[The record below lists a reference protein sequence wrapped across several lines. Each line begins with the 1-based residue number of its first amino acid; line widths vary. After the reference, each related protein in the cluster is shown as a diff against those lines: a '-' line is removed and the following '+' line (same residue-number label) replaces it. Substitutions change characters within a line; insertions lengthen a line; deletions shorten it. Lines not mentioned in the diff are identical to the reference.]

1 MINYQKETDK
11 IIQALDSRK
20 KLLLHACC
28 APCSSYVV
36 EFLKE
41 YYDITILFY
50 NPNIYP
56 KEEYELRLREEI
68 KLAEHFNVELICGDY
83 YPQDFFDEVKG
94 YENEPEGGERC
105 LRCFRQRLLFT
116 AKKAKE
122 LNFDYFTTSLTI
134 SPLKNAEN
142 LNKIGVEVGKQEGVE
157 FLLSDFKKRGG
168 YARSVELSNQLGF
181 YRQNYCGC
189 VYSKKDQNLK

>member
-36 EFLKE
+36 EYLKE
-41 YYDITILFY
+41 YFDITILFY

-83 YPQDFFDEVKG
+83 YPQEFFDEVKG

-105 LRCFRQRLLFT
+105 LRCFRQRLLYT

-122 LNFDYFTTSLTI
+122 SNFDYFTTSLTI

-142 LNKIGVEVGKQEGVE
+142 LNRIGVEVGKQEGVE
-157 FLLSDFKKRGG
+157 FLLSDFKKKGG
-168 YARSVELSNQLGF
+168 YARSVELSSQLGF

-189 VYSKKDQNLK
+189 VYSKKSRA

>member
-1 MINYQKETDK
+1 MINYQKEIDK
-11 IIQALDSRK
+11 IIQSLDSRK

-41 YYDITILFY
+41 YFDITILFY

-68 KLAEHFNVELICGDY
+68 KLAEHLNVELICGDY
-83 YPQDFFDEVKG
+83 YPQEFFDEVKG
-94 YENEPEGGERC
+94 YEKEPEGGERC
-105 LRCFRQRLLFT
+105 LRCFRQRLLYT
-116 AKKAKE
+116 AKQAKE

-189 VYSKKDQNLK
+189 VYSKKIRT

>member
-11 IIQALDSRK
+11 IIQALDGRK

-36 EFLKE
+36 EYLKD
-41 YYDITILFY
+41 YFDIAILFY

-83 YPQDFFDEVKG
+83 YPQEFFDEVKG

-105 LRCFRQRLLFT
+105 LRCFRQRLLYT

-134 SPLKNAEN
+134 SPLKNVEN
-142 LNKIGVEVGKQEGVE
+142 LNRIGIEVGKQEGVE
-157 FLLSDFKKRGG
+157 FLLSDFKKKGG

-189 VYSKKDQNLK
+189 VYSKKSRT

>member
-41 YYDITILFY
+41 YFDITILFY

-83 YPQDFFDEVKG
+83 YPQEFFDEVKG

-105 LRCFRQRLLFT
+105 LRCFRQRLLYT

-189 VYSKKDQNLK
+189 VYSKKIRT

>member
-41 YYDITILFY
+41 YFDITILFY

>member
-11 IIQALDSRK
+11 IIKALDSRK

-28 APCSSYVV
+28 APCSSHVV

-41 YYDITILFY
+41 YFDITILFY

-68 KLAEHFNVELICGDY
+68 KLAEHFDVGLIYGDY
-83 YPQDFFDEVKG
+83 YPQEFFDEVKG

-105 LRCFRQRLLFT
+105 LRCFRQRLLYT

-122 LNFDYFTTSLTI
+122 LNFDYFTTSLSI

-142 LNKIGVEVGKQEGVE
+142 LNRIGVEVGKQEGVE
-157 FLLSDFKKRGG
+157 FLLSDFKKKGG

-189 VYSKKDQNLK
+189 IYSKKSRT

>member
-41 YYDITILFY
+41 YFDITILFY

-68 KLAEHFNVELICGDY
+68 KLAEDFNVELICGDY
-83 YPQDFFDEVKG
+83 YPQEFFDEVKG

-105 LRCFRQRLLFT
+105 LRCFRQRLLYT

-189 VYSKKDQNLK
+189 VYSKKIRT

>member
-11 IIQALDSRK
+11 IIQALEGRK

-36 EFLKE
+36 EYLKD
-41 YYDITILFY
+41 YFDITILFH

-83 YPQDFFDEVKG
+83 YPQEFFDEVKG

-105 LRCFRQRLLFT
+105 LRCFRQRLLYT

-122 LNFDYFTTSLTI
+122 LNFDYFTTSLSI

-142 LNKIGVEVGKQEGVE
+142 LNRIGVEVGKQEGVE
-157 FLLSDFKKRGG
+157 FLLSDFKKKGG

-189 VYSKKDQNLK
+189 VYSKKSRT

>member
-11 IIQALDSRK
+11 IIKALDSRK

-28 APCSSYVV
+28 APCSSHVV

-41 YYDITILFY
+41 YFDITILFY

-83 YPQDFFDEVKG
+83 YPQEFFDEVKG

-105 LRCFRQRLLFT
+105 LRCFRQRLLYT

-122 LNFDYFTTSLTI
+122 LNFDYFTTSLSI

-142 LNKIGVEVGKQEGVE
+142 LNRIGVEVGKQEGVE
-157 FLLSDFKKRGG
+157 FLLSDFKKKGG

-189 VYSKKDQNLK
+189 VYSKKSRT

>member
-11 IIQALDSRK
+11 IIQALDGRK

-36 EFLKE
+36 EYLKD
-41 YYDITILFY
+41 YFDITILFY

-56 KEEYELRLREEI
+56 KEEYELRLKEEI

-94 YENEPEGGERC
+94 YEKELEGGKRC
-105 LRCFRQRLLFT
+105 LKCFRQRLLYT

-142 LNKIGVEVGKQEGVE
+142 LNRIGVEVGKQEGVE
-157 FLLSDFKKRGG
+157 FLLSDFKKKGG

-189 VYSKKDQNLK
+189 VYSKKSRT